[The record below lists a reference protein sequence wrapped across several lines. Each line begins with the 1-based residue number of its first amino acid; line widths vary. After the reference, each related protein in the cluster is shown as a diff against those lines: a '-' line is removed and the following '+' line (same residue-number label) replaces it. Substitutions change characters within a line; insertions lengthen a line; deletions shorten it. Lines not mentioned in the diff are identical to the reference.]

1 MLVEG
6 ESMEES
12 VRWVL
17 ILWLDGTSDGIS
29 HLAMPDIMDTVSS
42 SRS

>member
-12 VRWVL
+12 VGGVL
-17 ILWLDGTSDGIS
+17 ILRLDGTSDGTD
-29 HLAMPDIMDTVSS
+29 HLVMPDVVDTVSS
-42 SRS
+42 FW